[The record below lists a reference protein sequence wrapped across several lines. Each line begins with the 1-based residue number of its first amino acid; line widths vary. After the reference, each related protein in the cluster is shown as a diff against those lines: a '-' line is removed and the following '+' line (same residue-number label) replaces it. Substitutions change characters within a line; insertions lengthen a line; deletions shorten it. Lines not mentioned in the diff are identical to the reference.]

1 MSVVRCLFHLM
12 AQMSRARQGIQLLRP
27 PLLPPGQQSVY
38 YAVIK
43 TASHVPPPSLPGPL
57 KCRLW
62 RAVGRVEA
70 EKVRRI
76 GQMTLRILE
85 AATVKHWVLLAE
97 RMTYQRRAVTKMV
110 HRIEMAGKA
119 WF

>member
-43 TASHVPPPSLPGPL
+43 T
-57 KCRLW
+57 
-62 RAVGRVEA
+62 GRVEA